1 MILNCVIVDDEPL
14 AVELLA
20 SYARKI
26 PFLNLVGTFNSAA
39 ASIKTIREKTVD
51 LLFLDIQMPELSGME
66 YAKIINEPTKIV
78 FTTAFS
84 QYAVDGYRINAFDYL
99 LKPISFEEFMRVGDK
114 ALKCL
119 SEKNVAS
126 GKEANGYI
134 FVKSDYKLVRI
145 NFKDILY
152 AEGVKDYVKIYLK
165 DGSSIKS
172 LACLRNLIDFLP
184 SPQFL
189 RVHRSFIVNIDNMKT
204 IDRSRFVV
212 GDKFI
217 PISDTYKEQLQKI
230 IDEHTL
236 D

>member
-39 ASIKTIREKTVD
+39 ASIKTIREKSVD

-66 YAKIINEPTKIV
+66 YAKIINGPTKIV

-99 LKPISFEEFMRVGDK
+99 LKPISFEDFMRVADK

-119 SEKNVAS
+119 SEKKLES
-126 GKEANGYI
+126 GKEGNGYI

-189 RVHRSFIVNIDNMKT
+189 RVHRSFIVNIDNMKI

>member
-26 PFLNLVGTFNSAA
+26 PFLNLVGTFHSAA

-99 LKPISFEEFMRVGDK
+99 LKPISFEEFMRVADK
-114 ALKCL
+114 ALKYL

>member
-39 ASIKTIREKTVD
+39 ASIKTIREKSVD

-66 YAKIINEPTKIV
+66 YAKIINGPTKIV

-99 LKPISFEEFMRVGDK
+99 LKPISFEDFMRVADK

-119 SEKNVAS
+119 SEKKLES
-126 GKEANGYI
+126 GKEGNGYI

-189 RVHRSFIVNIDNMKT
+189 RVHRSFIVNIDNMKI

-236 D
+236 Y

>member
-1 MILNCVIVDDEPL
+1 M
-14 AVELLA
+14 
-20 SYARKI
+20 
-26 PFLNLVGTFNSAA
+26 
-39 ASIKTIREKTVD
+39 
-51 LLFLDIQMPELSGME
+51 
-66 YAKIINEPTKIV
+66 
-78 FTTAFS
+78 
-84 QYAVDGYRINAFDYL
+84 
-99 LKPISFEEFMRVGDK
+99 
-114 ALKCL
+114 
-119 SEKNVAS
+119 AS

>member
-99 LKPISFEEFMRVGDK
+99 LKPISFEEFMRVADK
-114 ALKCL
+114 ALK
-119 SEKNVAS
+119 
-126 GKEANGYI
+126 
-134 FVKSDYKLVRI
+134 
-145 NFKDILY
+145 
-152 AEGVKDYVKIYLK
+152 
-165 DGSSIKS
+165 
-172 LACLRNLIDFLP
+172 P
-184 SPQFL
+184 
-189 RVHRSFIVNIDNMKT
+189 
-204 IDRSRFVV
+204 
-212 GDKFI
+212 
-217 PISDTYKEQLQKI
+217 
-230 IDEHTL
+230 
-236 D
+236 

>member
-39 ASIKTIREKTVD
+39 ASIKTIREKSVD

-66 YAKIINEPTKIV
+66 YAKIINGPTKIV

-99 LKPISFEEFMRVGDK
+99 LKPISFEEFMRVTDK

-119 SEKNVAS
+119 SEKKVAS
-126 GKEANGYI
+126 GTEGNGYI

-217 PISDTYKEQLQKI
+217 PISDTYKDQLQKI

>member
-99 LKPISFEEFMRVGDK
+99 LKPISFEEFMRVADK

-119 SEKNVAS
+119 SGAKWS
-126 GKEANGYI
+126 
-134 FVKSDYKLVRI
+134 
-145 NFKDILY
+145 
-152 AEGVKDYVKIYLK
+152 
-165 DGSSIKS
+165 
-172 LACLRNLIDFLP
+172 
-184 SPQFL
+184 
-189 RVHRSFIVNIDNMKT
+189 
-204 IDRSRFVV
+204 
-212 GDKFI
+212 
-217 PISDTYKEQLQKI
+217 
-230 IDEHTL
+230 
-236 D
+236 

>member
-1 MILNCVIVDDEPL
+1 
-14 AVELLA
+14 
-20 SYARKI
+20 
-26 PFLNLVGTFNSAA
+26 
-39 ASIKTIREKTVD
+39 
-51 LLFLDIQMPELSGME
+51 MPELSGTE

-99 LKPISFEEFMRVGDK
+99 LKPISFEEFMRVADK

-119 SEKNVAS
+119 SEKKVAS

>member
-39 ASIKTIREKTVD
+39 ASIKTIREKSVD

-66 YAKIINEPTKIV
+66 YAKIINGPTKIV

-99 LKPISFEEFMRVGDK
+99 LKPISFEEFMRVVGK

-119 SEKNVAS
+119 SEKKVAS
-126 GKEANGYI
+126 GKEGNGYI
-134 FVKSDYKLVRI
+134 FVKNDYKLVRI

>member
-39 ASIKTIREKTVD
+39 VSIKTIREKTVD

-99 LKPISFEEFMRVGDK
+99 LKPISFEEFMRVADK

>member
-1 MILNCVIVDDEPL
+1 MRILGILNCVIVDDGPL

-99 LKPISFEEFMRVGDK
+99 LKPISFEEFMRVADK

-152 AEGVKDYVKIYLK
+152 AEGVKDYVKITPRM
-165 DGSSIKS
+165 
-172 LACLRNLIDFLP
+172 AV
-184 SPQFL
+184 Q
-189 RVHRSFIVNIDNMKT
+189 
-204 IDRSRFVV
+204 
-212 GDKFI
+212 
-217 PISDTYKEQLQKI
+217 
-230 IDEHTL
+230 
-236 D
+236 

>member
-99 LKPISFEEFMRVGDK
+99 LKPISFEEFMRVADK
-114 ALKCL
+114 ALKYL

-145 NFKDILY
+145 NFNDILY